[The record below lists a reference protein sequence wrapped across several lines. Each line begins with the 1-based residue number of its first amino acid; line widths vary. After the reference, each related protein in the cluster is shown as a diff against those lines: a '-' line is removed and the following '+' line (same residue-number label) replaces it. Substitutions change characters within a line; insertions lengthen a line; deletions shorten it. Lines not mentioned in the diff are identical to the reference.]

1 MPIRK
6 RSTLSTVGVKT
17 GRRPWRKR
25 TVGSMTGRST
35 HWRAASM
42 CRAASMMTGFR
53 LASSG
58 NGVQASGYTVPD
70 RVATHL
76 FPTFAGTVHHTGEGI
91 HDRFSLAVLGPG
103 AGTEALA
110 AHITV
115 VHVEGQRPTRVVQT
129 ARSTTRPLLAERDH
143 QFLQTQAR
151 EGLPAPAVNV
161 GRGNNRG

>member
-91 HDRFSLAVLGPG
+91 HDRFSLAGLGPW
-103 AGTEALA
+103 AGTQGLA
-110 AHITV
+110 VHITV
-115 VHVEGQRPTRVVQT
+115 VHVEGEGPKPGGQT
-129 ARSTTRPLLAERDH
+129 ARSTTRPVIAERDH
-143 QFLQTQAR
+143 QFYHT
-151 EGLPAPAVNV
+151 
-161 GRGNNRG
+161 